1 MNEDNEV
8 REENSSDTQKGSSPP
23 ERSETV
29 DKEVSENNS
38 ENIVSEKMDN
48 NESSDSFISEK
59 PNTSDSSDTVLL
71 LMK

>member
-38 ENIVSEKMDN
+38 ENTVSEKMDN
-48 NESSDSFISEK
+48 N
-59 PNTSDSSDTVLL
+59 
-71 LMK
+71 